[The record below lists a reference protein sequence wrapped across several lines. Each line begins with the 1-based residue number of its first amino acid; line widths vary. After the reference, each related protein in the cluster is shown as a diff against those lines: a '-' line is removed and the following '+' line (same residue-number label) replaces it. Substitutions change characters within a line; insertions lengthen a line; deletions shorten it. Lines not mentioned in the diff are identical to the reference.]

1 MKRAYQRTWGNK
13 AVLIAG
19 AGSSMIMALIGGSA
33 WYNSAPSTAGF
44 FSKGSVMFFSLL
56 INSIN
61 AMGEIPLL
69 YAQRPIVV
77 SPEFDVLKLERTL
90 M

>member
-1 MKRAYQRTWGNK
+1 MKRAYQRTWGDK
-13 AVLIAG
+13 AVLFAG
-19 AGSSMIMALIGGSA
+19 AISSLIMALIGGST
-33 WYNSAPSTAGF
+33 WYNSAPNTAGF

-77 SPEFDVLKLERTL
+77 SPEVEI
-90 M
+90 